1 MRRHDFS
8 YAKDLFFAETICD
21 ASKKFPQ
28 KNGCFAQ
35 KTYPLRKEHVASI
48 KVSSVGRFFVLF
60 LALFLSL
67 KVKGG
72 YFLDFYFKFS

>member
-8 YAKDLFFAETICD
+8 YAKVLLFAETICG

-48 KVSSVGRFFVLF
+48 KVSSVGRFFGLF

-72 YFLDFYFKFS
+72 ILFKFLFQI

>member
-1 MRRHDFS
+1 MQRHDFS
-8 YAKDLFFAETICD
+8 YAKVLLFAETICD

-48 KVSSVGRFFVLF
+48 KVSLVGRFFVLF
-60 LALFLSL
+60 LALFLNL
-67 KVKGG
+67 KVMGG
-72 YFLDFYFKFS
+72 YFLKFYFIFS

>member
-1 MRRHDFS
+1 MPRHDFS
-8 YAKDLFFAETICD
+8 YAKVLLFAETICD

-48 KVSSVGRFFVLF
+48 KASSIGRIYVPF

-67 KVKGG
+67 KAKGDT
-72 YFLDFYFKFS
+72 FSKFYFIFS